1 MQKNKNRILLI
12 SIAVMVAVATL
23 AASHT
28 PIDWNYFILSVV
40 ILAILILVQKRELKK
55 TLTESEN
62 SGLSLTKFEEL
73 INTIL
78 LKLDEISKNEINEKY
93 SNELL
98 SIMDEI
104 MPNID
109 EYRISMINQY
119 GVANYTQISIPF
131 AKAERLINR
140 GVSAAIDGYLE
151 ESQKNISNSLK
162 FLKLSIKEIEKIKVE
177 KNG

>member
-1 MQKNKNRILLI
+1 MKNTKNRILLI
-12 SIAVMVAVATL
+12 SIALMVVAATL

-28 PIDWNYFILSVV
+28 PIDWNYFALSVV
-40 ILAILILVQKRELKK
+40 ILAILIFVQKHELKK
-55 TLTESEN
+55 TLTESKN
-62 SGLSLTKFEEL
+62 SGLSLNKFEEL
-73 INTIL
+73 LDTVL
-78 LKLDEISKNEINEKY
+78 LKLDEISKNEIDEKY
-93 SNELL
+93 SNKLL
-98 SIMDEI
+98 SIMDEV
-104 MPNID
+104 MPDID

-119 GVANYTQISIPF
+119 GVANYTQICIPF

-162 FLKLSIKEIEKIKVE
+162 FLKLSIKEIEKTKVE